1 MSSLDSKLGKRKT
14 VNMNE
19 DVAQELNRLANL
31 SGKTLYS
38 LINEIGIQ
46 ALEANK
52 QGFSLE
58 EAVTAKKLLQS
69 ARRSRMVLVNQ
80 DLWYF
85 ASSEAMKA
93 SKSKWLKLIRDSSQW
108 QANVFLTG
116 SSDSEFIESV
126 RKLLANY
133 FWDCGEVMVVQG
145 EKSQSI
151 AMRLAFVPE
160 MPLEH
165 TRGLFKAFEGMFNV
179 HGYVPTDSTVEPG
192 FLAIT
197 FRKVIGSAPPNGG
210 AGPRS

>member
-1 MSSLDSKLGKRKT
+1 MSSLDTKFGKRKT

-19 DVAQELNRLANL
+19 DIAQGLNKLANM

-38 LINEIGIQ
+38 LINEIGTS

-58 EAVTAKKLLQS
+58 DAVAAKKSMQS

-85 ASSEAMKA
+85 ASSQAMKA
-93 SKSKWLKLIRDSSQW
+93 SKNRWLKLIRDCAQW

-116 SSDSEFIESV
+116 SSDKEFVESV
-126 RKLLANY
+126 RTLLADL
-133 FWDCGEVMVVQG
+133 FWDCGDVKLEEGQG
-145 EKSQSI
+145 GDSLV
-151 AMRLAFVPE
+151 MRLAFVPE

-165 TRGLFKAFEGMFNV
+165 TEGLFKTFECMFNAHRDV
-179 HGYVPTDSTVEPG
+179 VTDSMVKPG
-192 FLAIT
+192 FLAVT
-197 FRKVIGSAPPNGG
+197 FKRVNDDS
-210 AGPRS
+210 PRQP

>member
-1 MSSLDSKLGKRKT
+1 MSSLDTKFGKRKT

-19 DVAQELNRLANL
+19 DIAQGLNKLANM

-38 LINEIGIQ
+38 LINEIGTS

-58 EAVTAKKLLQS
+58 DAVAAKKSMQS

-85 ASSEAMKA
+85 ASSQAMKA
-93 SKSKWLKLIRDSSQW
+93 SKNRWLKLIRDCAQW

-116 SSDSEFIESV
+116 SSDKEFVESV
-126 RKLLANY
+126 RTLLADL
-133 FWDCGEVMVVQG
+133 FWDCGDVKLEEGQG
-145 EKSQSI
+145 GDSLV
-151 AMRLAFVPE
+151 MRLAFVPE

-165 TRGLFKAFEGMFNV
+165 TEGLFKTFECMFNA
-179 HGYVPTDSTVEPG
+179 HRYVVTDSMVKPG
-192 FLAIT
+192 FLAVT
-197 FRKVIGSAPPNGG
+197 FKRVNDDS
-210 AGPRS
+210 PRQP

>member
-1 MSSLDSKLGKRKT
+1 MSSLDTKLGKRKT

-46 ALEANK
+46 ALQADK

-58 EAVTAKKLLQS
+58 EAVAAKKLLQR

-108 QANVFLTG
+108 QANVFLSG
-116 SSDSEFIESV
+116 SNDVEFIESM

-133 FWDCGEVMVVQG
+133 FWDCGEVALERG
-145 EKSQSI
+145 EKGEMLALRI
-151 AMRLAFVPE
+151 AFVPE

-165 TRGLFKAFEGMFNV
+165 TQGLFKAFEGMFNV
-179 HGYVPTDSTVEPG
+179 HGYVPTDYTVEPG
-192 FLAIT
+192 YLAIS
-197 FRKVIGSAPPNGG
+197 FRKVGG
-210 AGPRS
+210 AGLSKPSPAMG

>member
-1 MSSLDSKLGKRKT
+1 MSSLDTKLGKRKT

-19 DVAQELNRLANL
+19 DVAQELNRLANV

-46 ALEANK
+46 ALQANK

-93 SKSKWLKLIRDSSQW
+93 SKGKWLKLIRDSSQW
-108 QANVFLTG
+108 QANVFLSG
-116 SSDSEFIESV
+116 SSDAEFIESV
-126 RKLLANY
+126 RRFLANY
-133 FWDCGEVMVVQG
+133 FWDCGEVALQRG
-145 EKSQSI
+145 EKGDSLALRI
-151 AMRLAFVPE
+151 AFVPE

-165 TRGLFKAFEGMFNV
+165 TQGLFKAFEGMFNV
-179 HGYVPTDSTVEPG
+179 HGYVPTESTVEPG
-192 FLAIT
+192 FLAIS
-197 FRKVIGSAPPNGG
+197 FKKVGG
-210 AGPRS
+210 AASPKA